1 MRILSIYLQ
10 NSEKKTKPVLGTY
23 FIGNHKTN
31 SISNNQPKKTS
42 PKKNLNQIK
51 NGYLGVSLGEKH
63 IFLSFKKHIRLIDR
77 CEVKVFINKSF
88 NLSDIFVFLSYSST
102 IEYTKVAIEHHES
115 PCHRTNFERVQ
126 HLSIF

>member
-42 PKKNLNQIK
+42 PKKIPESDQKWVFRGLFRRETYFFEFQK
-51 NGYLGVSLGEKH
+51 THK
-63 IFLSFKKHIRLIDR
+63 IDR
-77 CEVKVFINKSF
+77 
-88 NLSDIFVFLSYSST
+88 
-102 IEYTKVAIEHHES
+102 
-115 PCHRTNFERVQ
+115 
-126 HLSIF
+126 